1 MPVLSPNS
9 VSILPP
15 NQTSGG
21 SLKEKSSGLR
31 YNTQKSP
38 DAALWSTAADAFSN
52 AQSQIDNI
60 TNALRAPLP
69 QPSVFQITDRSG
81 ALVAEIGNLTGSNN
95 QAFEGIW
102 GKNLYVGG
110 TGPDNA
116 PFFAN
121 GQQVIIGQNGQVFVL
136 DPYGDIGAWLGTQSE
151 LPKNVTGAVNN
162 GSGAIR
168 LTVTAHGWVTGDQV
182 HVANVGGVPNA
193 AGQWVITVIDANT
206 IDLIGS
212 TFAGGYAGGGTAQR
226 YFTGGLFSTI
236 AVGGAKRV
244 TNVTNNGSGLD
255 RVTVPAHGYSSG
267 YAVVLTGVN
276 GVPNI
281 NGVSWNINV
290 IDANNFDLI
299 GSVFSGAYAGGGL
312 SLNWPTA
319 SLIARDD
326 GSITITN
333 AEIILNGTNSTIV
346 IDPTTGSITITGTTG
361 PPFFRTT
368 LESGIITLTQVGT
381 GANSNIASISSDSIQ
396 VTSGTSRQ
404 FGVELFGSGQILS
417 YTSVPSDVWAERLIG
432 YSAATAQGP
441 VLLLQQIRGAPFSTS
456 ASVAGDIMGEF
467 GGSSALDLTPLA
479 LVTPTG
485 SMRVIAT
492 QTQTNVA
499 KGTRVSFAVT
509 GNGTTTPFVAVTI
522 DQSGSLGVGTTTPG
536 FSLDVTGG
544 INAGT
549 GYFIAG
555 TPGIDLSTSF
565 GASLSVGTGSA
576 ITSVTGPGVT
586 GTTSGVFVTGV
597 TLNLTGNTFSKG
609 LLTA

>member
-60 TNALRAPLP
+60 TNALRTALP

-151 LPKNVTGAVNN
+151 LPKNVTGAANN

-193 AGQWVITVIDANT
+193 AGQWVITVIDPNT

-236 AVGGAKRV
+236 AVGGSQAI
-244 TNVTNNGSGLD
+244 TNVVNNGAGLA
-255 RVTVPAHGYSSG
+255 RITVPSNGYLSGYS
-267 YAVVLTGVN
+267 VVLTGIN

-281 NGVSWNINV
+281 NGVSWNITV
-290 IDANNFDLI
+290 IDPNTFDLI
-299 GSVFSGAYAGGGL
+299 GSVFSGAYTGGGL

-319 SLIARDD
+319 KLIARDD
-326 GSITITN
+326 GSLTINGATL
-333 AEIILNGTNSTIV
+333 ILNANGVTTEISNAPSNVIGWPGQASSLISLDNATGAYSE
-346 IDPTTGSITITGTTG
+346 IDPFHVAVVDSTGLPIIYMENNSGGRLIAKTALNIDVTTLEANSITVAHNAGTTHQTMTMQGDGIGISQTGTTTRVDL
-361 PPFFRTT
+361 FFNKVTVLSGGVGVT
-368 LESGIITLTQVGT
+368 LS
-381 GANSNIASISSDSIQ
+381 
-396 VTSGTSRQ
+396 
-404 FGVELFGSGQILS
+404 
-417 YTSVPSDVWAERLIG
+417 P
-432 YSAATAQGP
+432 
-441 VLLLQQIRGAPFSTS
+441 
-456 ASVAGDIMGEF
+456 
-467 GGSSALDLTPLA
+467 
-479 LVTPTG
+479 
-485 SMRVIAT
+485 
-492 QTQTNVA
+492 TNV
-499 KGTRVSFAVT
+499 
-509 GNGTTTPFVAVTI
+509 
-522 DQSGSLGVGTTTPG
+522 DSLAYSV
-536 FSLDVTGG
+536 
-544 INAGT
+544 
-549 GYFIAG
+549 AG